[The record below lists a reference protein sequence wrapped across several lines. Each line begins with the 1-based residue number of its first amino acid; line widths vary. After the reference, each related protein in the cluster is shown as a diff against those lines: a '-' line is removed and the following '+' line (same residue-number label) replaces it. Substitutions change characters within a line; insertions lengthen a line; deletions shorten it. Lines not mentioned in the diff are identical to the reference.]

1 PENGAVKEVERIG
14 GVAFSGK
21 EKRALYASSK
31 EDFMLVKGDVEAL
44 ARSCNAALTFRRA
57 QRADGHAG
65 QTAEILFDGQTVG
78 YLMCLK
84 PDIAAQLDLDTPLY
98 AFELDVEPFME
109 TPLPR
114 YAKNNSYPPVYRDI
128 SMLVAGD
135 VPADKVIADIREV
148 AGSLL
153 STVHLF
159 DVYEGQGVPE
169 GFRSMAFSMA
179 YRLSERTLKDAEVEE
194 EHNGVRSGLEQKGY
208 KLR

>member
-1 PENGAVKEVERIG
+1 
-14 GVAFSGK
+14 
-21 EKRALYASSK
+21 
-31 EDFMLVKGDVEAL
+31 
-44 ARSCNAALTFRRA
+44 
-57 QRADGHAG
+57 
-65 QTAEILFDGQTVG
+65 
-78 YLMCLK
+78 
-84 PDIAAQLDLDTPLY
+84 
-98 AFELDVEPFME
+98 ME

-148 AGSLL
+148 AGPLL
-153 STVHLF
+153 STVRLF